1 MRKADNHRGWDVQR
15 LTATGWQPIN
25 TAPFVDRAMADE
37 YRKCCDPADGE
48 FRVYEALHTR
58 RVRPDQRQVL
68 FDELKEIA

>member
-1 MRKADNHRGWDVQR
+1 MRKADNHAGHNVER
-15 LTATGWQPIN
+15 LTPAGWVPVN
-25 TAPFVDRAMADE
+25 ALPFVDKTMADE
-37 YRKCCDPADGE
+37 YLKCCDPADGE

>member
-1 MRKADNHRGWDVQR
+1 MRRADNSAGYNVER

-48 FRVYEALHTR
+48 TRIYEALHTR
-58 RVRPDQRQVL
+58 RVRPDPRQVL